1 MLEPAEGLEPSSA
14 QLSSRATDHGM
25 AVGVDEADQV
35 GSPEPQLPS
44 KLDVRD
50 PVLGPQ
56 PAEVTHRCA
65 QHVGRAFNVKQGVAT
80 LLQFGLIGRPFRSHY
95 VSTFCCSIPLVAPPE
110 TCTCVALN
118 GLSNYRYRGMG
129 ETVWPA
135 SF

>member
-35 GSPEPQLPS
+35 GLPEPQLPS

-95 VSTFCCSIPLVAPPE
+95 VSIFCCFSPGCAAGDMYM
-110 TCTCVALN
+110 CGA
-118 GLSNYRYRGMG
+118 
-129 ETVWPA
+129 
-135 SF
+135 